1 MGRTVTSDATAEVAT
16 IAPAGLP
23 LGHDTVSWR
32 VNSETG
38 VFLGGGRALLMQV
51 AHPAVGAGVEQH
63 SSYASD
69 PWGRFFRTVDIMMK
83 LGFGTP
89 ETSERQQRVLR
100 NMHRR
105 VQGVTD
111 DGTPYRALD
120 PQLLLWVWATLVETS
135 LMVYERLRRPL
146 TAAEVEQFYAE
157 SCLVAQG
164 CGVPAEV
171 CPPGWGAFTE
181 YVAGVIA
188 DDLRVTDSA
197 RAVATAAMVPPLPG
211 PLGPVAGVP
220 NRLVTVGL
228 MPPSLRDDYGFEWSR
243 ADQRRLDRF
252 FTAARA
258 VSLASPGIVRRLPAH
273 LTVRQERPMRVPWLQ
288 RRGAELTAARLAAAG
303 HATPGRSR
311 S

>member
-1 MGRTVTSDATAEVAT
+1 MGRTATADATAEVAT

-32 VNSETG
+32 INSEPG
-38 VFLGGGRALLMQV
+38 VFLGGGRALLLQV

-69 PWGRFFRTVDIMMK
+69 PWGRLFRTVDIMMK
-83 LGFGTP
+83 LGFGTR
-89 ETSERQQRVLR
+89 EASERQQRVLR

-120 PQLLLWVWATLVETS
+120 PQLMLWVWATLIES
-135 LMVYERLRRPL
+135 ALMVYERTRRPL
-146 TAAEVEQFYAE
+146 SAAEVDRFYAE

-164 CGVPAEV
+164 CGVPPDV
-171 CPPGWGAFTE
+171 LPPTWGEFTE
-181 YVAGVIA
+181 YVAGVVEH
-188 DDLRVTDSA
+188 DLRVTDAA
-197 RAVATAAMVPPLPG
+197 RSVAAAAMVPPLPG
-211 PLGPVAGVP
+211 PLGPVSGVP

-228 MPPSLRDDYGFEWSR
+228 MPPSVRDAYGFDWSR

-252 FTAARA
+252 WMVARG
-258 VSLASPGIVRRLPAH
+258 VNRTTPGMVRRLPAH
-273 LTVRQERPMRVPWLQ
+273 LAVRQEKPMRIPWLQ
-288 RRGAELTAARLAAAG
+288 RRGAELTAQRLAAAG
-303 HATPGRSR
+303 HAPS
-311 S
+311 